1 VAATVI
7 AYTLPSELIAQEPAT
22 DRTAARLLVL
32 DRTAGAW
39 QHRVVAQLPEFV
51 RPGDCLVLNDTRV
64 IPARL
69 IGRRPTG
76 GRTELLLLRQGPSK
90 ETYWCLSRPA
100 RALRPG
106 VRVMFDHGSLVG
118 EIAACGEEGER
129 LVRFDAIGDLAERFE
144 AVGQVPLPPYIRRAP
159 RADDRERYQTVFARR
174 PGAVAAPTAG
184 LHFTEALL
192 GACRQRGTTIAYVT
206 LHVGPGTFK
215 SLTAAELAA
224 GRLHAEWFELPQATA
239 EAVNVA
245 KARGGRVIAVGTT
258 TCRVLETCARET
270 DGGRDEVTPQSGWTE
285 LFIQPGRAFQM
296 VDALMTNFHLPGTS
310 LLLLVAAFAGRELTL
325 RAYEA
330 AIAER
335 YRFYSYGDAMLIL

>member
-1 VAATVI
+1 MAATVI

-22 DRTAARLLVL
+22 NRTAARLLVL

-39 QHRVVAQLPEFV
+39 QHRQVVQLPELV

-69 IGRRPTG
+69 VGRRPTG
-76 GRTELLLLRQGPSK
+76 GSTELLLLHAGPSK
-90 ETYWCLSRPA
+90 DTYWCLSRPA

-106 VRVMFDHGSLVG
+106 VRITFDHGSLAGDIV
-118 EIAACGEEGER
+118 ACGEAGQR
-129 LVRFDAIGDLAERFE
+129 LVRFEADGDLAERFE

-159 RADDRERYQTVFARR
+159 CADDRERYQTVFARR

-192 GACRQRGTTIAYVT
+192 GACRQRGATVAFVT
-206 LHVGPGTFK
+206 LHVGPGTFQP
-215 SLTAAELAA
+215 LTAAELAA
-224 GRLHAEWFELPQATA
+224 GRLHAEWFELSSETA
-239 EAVNVA
+239 AVVNAA

-258 TCRVLETCARET
+258 TCRVLETCASTGVGPVAR
-270 DGGRDEVTPQSGWTE
+270 VTPQSGWTE
-285 LFIQPGRAFQM
+285 LFMQPGSSFQI
-296 VDALMTNFHLPGTS
+296 VDTLMTNFHLPGTS

-330 AIAER
+330 AIAEH
-335 YRFYSYGDAMLIL
+335 YRFYSYGDAMLML

>member
-1 VAATVI
+1 MAATMI
-7 AYTLPSELIAQEPAT
+7 AYTLPSELIAQEPAV
-22 DRTAARLLVL
+22 DRTAARLLLL
-32 DRTAGAW
+32 DRATRTW
-39 QHRVVAQLPEFV
+39 QHRVVGQLPELL

-76 GRTELLLLRQGPSK
+76 GRTELLLLRAGPS
-90 ETYWCLSRPA
+90 EQTYWCLSRPA

-129 LVRFDAIGDLAERFE
+129 LVRFEADGDLAERFE

-159 RADDRERYQTVFARR
+159 RPDDRARYQTVFARR

-192 GACRQRGTTIAYVT
+192 EACRQRGATVACVT
-206 LHVGPGTFK
+206 LHVGPGTFQP
-215 SLTAAELAA
+215 LTAAELAA
-224 GRLHAEWFELPQATA
+224 GRLHAEWFELSPETA
-239 EAVNVA
+239 AAVNAA
-245 KARGGRVIAVGTT
+245 KLRGGRVIAVGTT
-258 TCRVLETCARET
+258 TCRVLETCAREA
-270 DGGRDEVTPQSGWTE
+270 GGRREVAPQSGWTD
-285 LFIQPGRAFQM
+285 LFIQPGSSFRI

-325 RAYEA
+325 QAYEA